1 VTIADVSLS
10 IFPSIA
16 VEVDTLT
23 ISNAAGDGFSRRP
36 FCRLDRLVLDVNL
49 FPLLSGRVEVPTVLL
64 ERPFLLL
71 EVNEKGAANYEFK
84 KAEESQTTADTA
96 GVTGSGLVL
105 SDFEIRNGTLE
116 YVDHEQNSSTSLE
129 GIRLLTEIDLDP
141 HTRSATVALEAT
153 IDAFSYGSVESPML
167 SGIPVTLS
175 QRLIYLEAEDSL
187 SLGEGK
193 ATVGTIPLTIGGSV
207 ATMSKTPRVDI
218 AIRSSGAKIPDL
230 LSLVPKEYLKNA
242 EGFEGTG
249 TAEIGITMKGEI
261 SDSTEPDVTGLI
273 SSTGAQVRYASLPK
287 PITNIAIVADFART
301 AAKQEFR
308 VTKFS
313 ANLGD
318 NPIGGTLTVVNFD
331 DPAMNLAFH
340 ASLNLA
346 EVKEY
351 YPLEEGTE
359 LSGHLKADLK
369 VSGRINDPKTR
380 KSSGILDLKSV
391 SAKTAGN
398 PNPVRNLNGTIT
410 FNDQTIDAKKLTMMV
425 GRSDLDIAFTV
436 KNYLGIFSDEKQ
448 KTKPSATLRLTSNH
462 ILTADL
468 VTEEEGTKSGGT
480 ADGEKEGG
488 LPFPG
493 VSMDISASIGKL
505 TMEKFELTNVRAAMN
520 IMEGVVTLRNFSGN
534 AYNGTLATKGTLDMR
549 DPKQTPF
556 DLSLQ
561 MNNLDVHQ
569 FLPEFTSFGSRLYG
583 SLTMTTDL
591 HGALDDTLGLIP
603 QTLNGGGTV
612 QMKSGKVEGVKVN
625 QSLAGLLSLPDLS
638 VVNFKDW
645 QNSFTIANGRMVLK
659 DLKIA
664 ALNADYTI
672 NGSMGFDGSIDYVM
686 TLLLSPEA
694 SKGIKLPGVT
704 GFAGQAVDLFK
715 DPSGRIKLD
724 FNVTGTSDSP
734 KVSLNTDAARKKAE
748 DIAKQQLK
756 KLEEEAKKKAGDILK
771 EFNPFKK

>member
-1 VTIADVSLS
+1 
-10 IFPSIA
+10 
-16 VEVDTLT
+16 
-23 ISNAAGDGFSRRP
+23 
-36 FCRLDRLVLDVNL
+36 
-49 FPLLSGRVEVPTVLL
+49 
-64 ERPFLLL
+64 
-71 EVNEKGAANYEFK
+71 
-84 KAEESQTTADTA
+84 
-96 GVTGSGLVL
+96 
-105 SDFEIRNGTLE
+105 
-116 YVDHEQNSSTSLE
+116 
-129 GIRLLTEIDLDP
+129 
-141 HTRSATVALEAT
+141 
-153 IDAFSYGSVESPML
+153 
-167 SGIPVTLS
+167 
-175 QRLIYLEAEDSL
+175 
-187 SLGEGK
+187 
-193 ATVGTIPLTIGGSV
+193 
-207 ATMSKTPRVDI
+207 
-218 AIRSSGAKIPDL
+218 
-230 LSLVPKEYLKNA
+230 
-242 EGFEGTG
+242 
-249 TAEIGITMKGEI
+249 
-261 SDSTEPDVTGLI
+261 
-273 SSTGAQVRYASLPK
+273 
-287 PITNIAIVADFART
+287 
-301 AAKQEFR
+301 
-308 VTKFS
+308 
-313 ANLGD
+313 
-318 NPIGGTLTVVNFD
+318 
-331 DPAMNLAFH
+331 
-340 ASLNLA
+340 
-346 EVKEY
+346 
-351 YPLEEGTE
+351 
-359 LSGHLKADLK
+359 
-369 VSGRINDPKTR
+369 
-380 KSSGILDLKSV
+380 
-391 SAKTAGN
+391 
-398 PNPVRNLNGTIT
+398 
-410 FNDQTIDAKKLTMMV
+410 
-425 GRSDLDIAFTV
+425 
-436 KNYLGIFSDEKQ
+436 
-448 KTKPSATLRLTSNH
+448 
-462 ILTADL
+462 
-468 VTEEEGTKSGGT
+468 
-480 ADGEKEGG
+480 
-488 LPFPG
+488 
-493 VSMDISASIGKL
+493 
-505 TMEKFELTNVRAAMN
+505 MEKFELTNVRAAMN